1 MKKQLLF
8 FPCLLL
14 STVLLAQVRPF
25 VPEQVFS
32 EKNTKSKQ
40 YLVSGE
46 RHGSSFFKKF
56 EFPEVEYRPGTT
68 LDFTKY
74 HTVDVMYH
82 WYETWA
88 QQYPELVD
96 LYVVEKSFEG
106 RPIYQMTL
114 TNKKT
119 GKDTDKPAAYFEGGR
134 HSGEITASEIGR
146 ASCRERV

>member
-8 FPCLLL
+8 FPSLLL

-25 VPEQVFS
+25 VPEQVFP
-32 EKNTKSKQ
+32 EKNTKSKH
-40 YLVSGE
+40 YLVAGE
-46 RHGSSFFKKF
+46 RHGTSFFKKF
-56 EFPEVEYRPGTT
+56 EFPEVEYRPGTV
-68 LDFTKY
+68 LDFSKY

-106 RPIYQMTL
+106 RPI
-114 TNKKT
+114 
-119 GKDTDKPAAYFEGGR
+119 
-134 HSGEITASEIGR
+134 
-146 ASCRERV
+146 